1 MSPIAIPFSHNYI
14 NRRGRGLGG
23 ILKSI
28 GSVIKPFFSQTK
40 SILKPIGREIGRE
53 GLSLLSNTAKEALN
67 GVSLADAL
75 KNNLV
80 KKKKKIVRKVKRKI
94 VGKGGKNK
102 GKGKGKGKAKGKG
115 KSKGKGKV
123 KGRGKAKGKGKGAGR
138 KRKVSKK
145 KKKKSIFDGYSLS

>member
-67 GVSLADAL
+67 GASLSDAF

-94 VGKGGKNK
+94 VGKGKGKK
-102 GKGKGKGKAKGKG
+102 GKGKGSKGKG
-115 KSKGKGKV
+115 KNKGKGKV

-145 KKKKSIFDGYSLS
+145 KKKSIFDGYSLS